1 MSPFELA
8 HYKEALL
15 FLATA
20 GLVVPLFRRLKIN
33 PVIGF
38 LIAGVLLGPA
48 MLGALAQRIGP
59 LAFLAFDDVAEIAP
73 VAELGIVFLL
83 FTIGLELSWE
93 RLVRLRRLVFGLGA
107 LQVFG
112 SAAALGA
119 VALLF
124 RVPPAAALVLGF
136 ALALSSTAVVIPV
149 LAERKRLASAGGRT
163 IFSVLLFQDLMVAP
177 LLFMVSVLGTRG
189 GNLGSLVAATLLP
202 ALGALLVIV
211 LGGRLIVR
219 PLFHHVA
226 AAGSTEFFMAA
237 CLLTVLG
244 TGLIA
249 AASGLSMGLG
259 AFIAG
264 LLLAETEYR
273 REIEVTI
280 EPFKGLLLGL
290 FFVSIGAGLDL
301 AQMLADPLPVIVMAA
316 ALLAA
321 KTLTTFLAGRLLR
334 VPHRVAL
341 EAALMLGPGGEF
353 AFVMV
358 AAAAASQAL
367 PHRLAAAADIAVTLT
382 MFAVPGLAAL
392 SQRLRRG
399 LPPAD
404 LALADIPPPSTA
416 AASRAILIGYGRVG
430 QVVGDMMRG
439 HGFAYLAVDENVA
452 TVRRFRSEGV
462 EIAWGNASRI
472 EFLLRCGLAEA
483 KALILTIDAS
493 NAAEEIVVAARRVRP
508 DLTIVA
514 RARDATHAAR
524 LYALG
529 VTDAVPET
537 IEASLQLSEAV
548 LVDLGVPLGHVIAAV
563 HEKRDEYRRLLQPP
577 RDDGPSKPVLRV
589 TRARP
594 PRARRR
600 ARGERRDPG

>member
-20 GLVVPLFRRLKIN
+20 GLVVPLFRRLKIS

-38 LIAGVLLGPA
+38 LIAGVVLGPG
-48 MLGALAQRIGP
+48 MLGALAHRVGP
-59 LAFLAFDDVAEIAP
+59 LAFLAFDDVAAIAP
-73 VAELGIVFLL
+73 AAELGIVFLL

-149 LAERKRLASAGGRT
+149 LAERKRLASASGRT

-237 CLLTVLG
+237 CLLMVLG

-259 AFIAG
+259 AFTAG

-301 AQMLADPLPVIVMAA
+301 AQMLADPVPVIVMAA

-321 KTLTTFLAGRLLR
+321 KTATTFLAGRLMR
-334 VPHRVAL
+334 VPRGVAL

-382 MFAVPGLAAL
+382 MFAVPGLAVL
-392 SQRLRRG
+392 SRRLRRG

-404 LALADIPPPSTA
+404 LALANIPPPS

-430 QVVGDMMRG
+430 QVVGDMMRR

-452 TVRRFRSEGV
+452 TVRRFRTEGI

-472 EFLLRCGLAEA
+472 EFLLRCGLAETT
-483 KALILTIDAS
+483 ALILTIDAS

-577 RDDGPSKPVLRV
+577 RNDGRSKPVLRV
-589 TRARP
+589 TRSRP

-600 ARGERRDPG
+600 ARGEPREPG